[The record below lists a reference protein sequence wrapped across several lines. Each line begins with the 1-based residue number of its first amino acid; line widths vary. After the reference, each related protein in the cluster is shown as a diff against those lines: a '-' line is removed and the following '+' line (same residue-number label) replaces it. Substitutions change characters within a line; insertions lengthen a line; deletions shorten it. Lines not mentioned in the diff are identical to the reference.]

1 MAIDHPSFPQL
12 LYRTLLQMLMSQV
25 KQKRSRAKIVI
36 LAAAFGTGLVA
47 LNPTPS
53 AELSKQVFITIADVA
68 MCIMLWDTYFDEDLA
83 KKNIQSLLSELLV
96 ITLSSIFTSYVLAK
110 GIAVSMSY
118 FTKALGAN
126 GWVVSGLFA
135 ALATSLLGMGWA
147 FYCDDWYRNSQ
158 AKK

>member
-1 MAIDHPSFPQL
+1 
-12 LYRTLLQMLMSQV
+12 MLMSQV
-25 KQKRSRAKIVI
+25 KQKRSRARIVI
-36 LAAAFGTGLVA
+36 LAAAFGTGMVA

-68 MCIMLWDTYFDEDLA
+68 MCLMLWDTYFDEELA
-83 KKNIQSLLSELLV
+83 KKNVQSLFSELLV
-96 ITLSSIFTSYVLAK
+96 IVLSSIFTSYVLAK

-118 FTKALGAN
+118 FTNMLGSI

-135 ALATSLLGMGWA
+135 AIATGLLGMGWA
-147 FYCDDWYRNSQ
+147 SYCDDWYRNSQ